1 MSKAAPPALTEASG
15 GIAVPDPT
23 ARRLPL
29 GHWGFRADADGLE
42 LEGVPIV
49 DLVRRLDRA
58 FYLFSEARLRGNA
71 RRALATVADRLP
83 GGDLVYALK
92 ANGHPRVLEILREE
106 GLGAEVV
113 SSREL
118 RAAAQ
123 AGFAGGRTVMN
134 GPGKTDSWLRDAV
147 GCGALIQVDSA
158 SEAEALVRVA
168 AAQGRTA
175 RAGLRVSGNVFEAE
189 APAGVRPGA
198 AGAAFGLDPSGAGF
212 RDALGALRASPLV
225 RIESLSAH
233 IGTGVASTEP
243 YRVLARRLAALRRS
257 LRTEG
262 IDVSTLDL
270 GGGFAVRSEVRYPEA
285 AFDALAAG
293 WPIAVPPPDEI
304 ADFGDIVAAIRAEL
318 LADPPVL
325 VLLEPGR
332 LLVSDAFHL
341 VARVVRLKEEAGVR
355 YAVLEASRVQN
366 ALFVGR
372 GWHEIV
378 HAGRPLAPDH
388 GVYTI
393 VGPLPAAFDVFAHA
407 RPLPRLAEGEAIVV
421 CDVGAY
427 NLSAQS
433 GWCFDPAPVVSV
445 VDGRACLYG
454 GAGPPLEV

>member
-1 MSKAAPPALTEASG
+1 MSKAAPFATA
-15 GIAVPDPT
+15 PT

-29 GHWGFRADADGLE
+29 EHWGFRAGVDGLE

-58 FYLFSEARLRGNA
+58 FYLFSEARLRRNA
-71 RRALATVADRLP
+71 RAALAAVADQLP
-83 GGDLVYALK
+83 GGDVLYALK
-92 ANGHPRVLEILREE
+92 ANGHPRVIEILREE

-118 RAAAQ
+118 ATAGQ
-123 AGFAGGRTVMN
+123 AGFPGARTVMN
-134 GPGKTDSWLRDAV
+134 GPGKTDSALRDAV
-147 GCGALIQVDSA
+147 GRGVLIQVDSA
-158 SEAEALVRVA
+158 SEAEALARVA
-168 AAQGRTA
+168 TALGRTA
-175 RAGLRVSGNVFEAE
+175 RAGLRVSGSFFGAE
-189 APAGVRPGA
+189 APT
-198 AGAAFGLDPSGAGF
+198 AGAAFGLDPSGPGF
-212 RDALGALRASPLV
+212 REALEALRASPLV

-233 IGTGVASTEP
+233 IGTGVVSAEP
-243 YRVLARRLAALRRS
+243 YGVLARGLAALRRS
-257 LRTEG
+257 LRAEG

-285 AFDALAAG
+285 VFDTLAAG
-293 WPIAVPPPDEI
+293 WPVPVPAPEEI
-304 ADFGDIVAAIRAEL
+304 VEFGGVVAAIRAEL
-318 LADPPVL
+318 VTHPPARVI
-325 VLLEPGR
+325 LEPGR

-378 HAGRPLAPDH
+378 HAGRPLSPDQ
-388 GVYTI
+388 GGYTL
-393 VGPLPAAFDVFAHA
+393 VGPLPAAFDTFAHA
-407 RPLPRLAEGEAIVV
+407 RPLPRLAEGEALVI

-433 GWCFDPAPVVSV
+433 GWCFDPVPVVSA
-445 VDGRACLYG
+445 VDGRACLYE
-454 GAGPPLEV
+454 GAGPPREV